1 MFQFAVS
8 PIITDRSSIGQV
20 KIDILPD
27 DVLLEIFSFYLI
39 EDPHFR
45 WNESQT
51 WHVLIHVC
59 RRWRRTVFASPRRL
73 DLRICCTTRTR
84 MRDML
89 HIWPA
94 LPLVVRGDWY
104 TTSRGEG
111 TDNIVAA
118 LEHNDRVC
126 EISLAKFSSS
136 MLERIAAEIQEP
148 FPALTRLLITSSSN
162 ETSPAF
168 PEAFLGGSTSHL
180 RSCVLQGVAFLG
192 IRNLLSSANHLVTLR
207 LWRIPHSGYISPEEM
222 VTCLSAMPN
231 LKSLSIE
238 FRSPR
243 SRPDQANR
251 HPQPLTRVVLPSL
264 TYFWF
269 KGVSEYLEDFVSRID
284 VAQLDY
290 ASITFFNQLIFDIP
304 RLHDFFART
313 ETFKAHSRAA
323 VEFNEDVVQ
332 FNLKPRLLL
341 RIICKE
347 LDWQLSSMAQVCGS
361 LLPPFPTLERLDIC
375 EGRQPQSHWQDDMET
390 SQWLDLL
397 HPFAAVK
404 DLYLDKKVS
413 PRVSAALHELV
424 GERVTEELPVL
435 KNLFIEGL
443 FRAESALKAI
453 VPFYIARHLSGL
465 PVVARS
471 WEERS

>member
-1 MFQFAVS
+1 
-8 PIITDRSSIGQV
+8 
-20 KIDILPD
+20 
-27 DVLLEIFSFYLI
+27 
-39 EDPHFR
+39 
-45 WNESQT
+45 
-51 WHVLIHVC
+51 
-59 RRWRRTVFASPRRL
+59 
-73 DLRICCTTRTR
+73 
-84 MRDML
+84 
-89 HIWPA
+89 
-94 LPLVVRGDWY
+94 
-104 TTSRGEG
+104 
-111 TDNIVAA
+111 
-118 LEHNDRVC
+118 
-126 EISLAKFSSS
+126 
-136 MLERIAAEIQEP
+136 
-148 FPALTRLLITSSSN
+148 
-162 ETSPAF
+162 
-168 PEAFLGGSTSHL
+168 
-180 RSCVLQGVAFLG
+180 
-192 IRNLLSSANHLVTLR
+192 
-207 LWRIPHSGYISPEEM
+207 
-222 VTCLSAMPN
+222 MPN

-251 HPQPLTRVVLPSL
+251 HPRPLTRVVLPSL

-290 ASITFFNQLIFDIP
+290 TSITFFNQLIFDIP
-304 RLHDFFART
+304 RLHDFLART
-313 ETFKAHSRAA
+313 ETFKAHNRAA

-341 RIICKE
+341 RIMCKE

-361 LLPPFPTLERLDIC
+361 LLPPFSTLERLEIC

-397 HPFAAVK
+397 HPFTAVK
-404 DLYLDKKVS
+404 DLCLDKKVS

-435 KNLFIEGL
+435 QNLFIEGL

-453 VPFYIARHLSGL
+453 APFYIARLLSNL
-465 PVVARS
+465 PVVTRS